1 MRFVWL
7 SALAT
12 ALGLLAA
19 PLAAEAHLPAS
30 RIGFVM
36 SNTPAAISDRLEA
49 FRQGLRDLG
58 YVEGKNIV
66 VEYRGAGGKIERLP
80 DLIAELAH
88 RKVEVIVTA
97 GPTVTLA
104 TRAVTSTI
112 PIVMAFD
119 SDPVGNGFVASL
131 ARSGSNITG
140 LSALASEIGGKQLEL
155 LREIVPHLSRV
166 AVLGSMNEP
175 GTAQAFKEAERAA
188 AAFGV
193 TLQYLDVLNLKDVE
207 TAFQTARKERSDA
220 VLALASRVLVAH
232 RARVAELTART
243 RLPTIHSQREHVL
256 SGGLMSYGVSYADL
270 YRRAAAYVDKILK
283 GAKPGDLP
291 IEQPTKFELVI
302 NLKAA
307 KALGLRGR
315 T

>member
-112 PIVMAFD
+112 PIVMAF
-119 SDPVGNGFVASL
+119 
-131 ARSGSNITG
+131 
-140 LSALASEIGGKQLEL
+140 GGT
-155 LREIVPHLSRV
+155 S
-166 AVLGSMNEP
+166 
-175 GTAQAFKEAERAA
+175 
-188 AAFGV
+188 
-193 TLQYLDVLNLKDVE
+193 
-207 TAFQTARKERSDA
+207 
-220 VLALASRVLVAH
+220 
-232 RARVAELTART
+232 
-243 RLPTIHSQREHVL
+243 
-256 SGGLMSYGVSYADL
+256 SGGIRRHASVS
-270 YRRAAAYVDKILK
+270 RRSQSQ
-283 GAKPGDLP
+283 GC
-291 IEQPTKFELVI
+291 
-302 NLKAA
+302 
-307 KALGLRGR
+307 
-315 T
+315 